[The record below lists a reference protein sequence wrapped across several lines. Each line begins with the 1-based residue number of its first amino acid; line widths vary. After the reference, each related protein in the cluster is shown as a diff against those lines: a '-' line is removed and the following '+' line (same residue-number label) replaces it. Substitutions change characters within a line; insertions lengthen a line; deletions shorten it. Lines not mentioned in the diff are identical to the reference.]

1 MLIKVNLSL
10 KVNFILKSCCFLLL
24 LAVVGCQQSNSNTSA
39 SRISESRTQTQL
51 ILNNA
56 ILEQSNSEDNTVWKI
71 QAKSSVYTE
80 DKKIARL
87 QAVTANFLQ
96 DGQVIL
102 RVSAEAGEVRN
113 NGNLI
118 LLQDNIVAQDTRNGI
133 VVKSDEIEWQP
144 AKHLLSIRQNPIA
157 IHPNLEVKARE
168 GIYFTD
174 TQNLELNNNIV
185 ATTID
190 PALQLKSD
198 RLVWDIPQET
208 LTTPLGLQ
216 IVRYQPDGNT
226 IDSLVA
232 DRGTVNLSN
241 NTATLSD
248 NVELV
253 SYEPQLRMAT
263 NSLIWNYQTRQVNAD
278 KPLKIID
285 RQHNLEVTGNQATAD
300 LNQNVVRLS
309 NGVKGINYQDRA
321 QIYAEKLIWQIDTK
335 TIEATGN
342 VVYQQSDPQINLAGE
357 KAVGKL
363 AEERLIVTGN
373 QEKQVVSTILNE
385 QLSSSDRRSDSP
397 KN

>member
-1 MLIKVNLSL
+1 M
-10 KVNFILKSCCFLLL
+10 KVNFILKGYCLLL
-24 LAVVGCQQSNSNTSA
+24 LTVVGCQQTNSNAST

-80 DKKIARL
+80 DKKVARL

-102 RVSAEAGEVRN
+102 RVSAEAAEVRN

-144 AKHLLSIRQNPIA
+144 AKHLLSIRQNPKA
-157 IHPNLEVKARE
+157 IHSNLEVKATE

-174 TQNLELNNNIV
+174 TQSLELKNNIV

-198 RLVWDIPQET
+198 RLVWDISQET
-208 LTTPLGLQ
+208 ITSPLGLQ
-216 IVRYQPDGNT
+216 IVRYQPDGNM

-232 DRGTVNLSN
+232 DQGIVNLSN
-241 NTATLSD
+241 STATLSN
-248 NVELV
+248 NVELI
-253 SYEPQLRMAT
+253 SYKPQLQMAT

-278 KPLKIID
+278 RPLKIID
-285 RQHNLEVTGNQATAD
+285 KQHNLEVIGNQAAAD
-300 LNQNVVRLS
+300 LNQKVVRL
-309 NGVKGINYQDRA
+309 NDGVKGVNIQDRA
-321 QIYAEKLIWQIDTK
+321 QIYAEKLTWQIDTK

-342 VVYQQSDPQINLAGE
+342 VVYQQSDPQINLTGE

-363 AEERLIVTGN
+363 AEDRLIVTGN
-373 QEKQVVSTILNE
+373 QQKQVVSTIINE
-385 QLSSSDRRSDSP
+385 QS
-397 KN
+397 

>member
-1 MLIKVNLSL
+1 M
-10 KVNFILKSCCFLLL
+10 KVNFIFKSYCFFLLL
-24 LAVVGCQQSNSNTSA
+24 LAVVGCQQSNSNTSG

-56 ILEQSNSEDNTVWKI
+56 ILEQSNSEDNTLWKI

-174 TQNLELNNNIV
+174 TQSLELNNNIV

-198 RLVWDIPQET
+198 RLVWKIPQET
-208 LTTPLGLQ
+208 LTSPLGLQ
-216 IVRYQPDGNT
+216 IVRYQPDGKI
-226 IDSLVA
+226 IDRLVA

-241 NTATLSD
+241 NTATLSN

-253 SYEPQLRMAT
+253 SYEPQLQMAT
-263 NSLIWNYQTRQVNAD
+263 NSLIWNYQTRKVNAD
-278 KPLKIID
+278 KPIKIID
-285 RQHNLEVTGNQATAD
+285 RQHNLEVTGNRATAD
-300 LNQNVVRLS
+300 LKQNVAQLN

-321 QIYAEKLIWQIDTK
+321 QIYAEKLTWQIDTK

-342 VVYQQSDPQINLAGE
+342 IVYQQSDPQINLAGE

-373 QEKQVVSTILNE
+373 QQKQVVSTIINE
-385 QLSSSDRRSDSP
+385 QLSSRDRRSDSP
-397 KN
+397 EN

>member
-1 MLIKVNLSL
+1 M
-10 KVNFILKSCCFLLL
+10 
-24 LAVVGCQQSNSNTSA
+24 LAVVGCQQSNSNTSG

-56 ILEQSNSEDNTVWKI
+56 ILEQSNSEDNTLWKI

-174 TQNLELNNNIV
+174 TQSLELNNNIV

-198 RLVWDIPQET
+198 RLVWKIPQET
-208 LTTPLGLQ
+208 LTSPLGLQ
-216 IVRYQPDGNT
+216 IVRYQPDGKI
-226 IDSLVA
+226 IDRLVA

-241 NTATLSD
+241 NTATLSN

-253 SYEPQLRMAT
+253 SYEPQLQMAT
-263 NSLIWNYQTRQVNAD
+263 NSLIWNYQTRKVNAD
-278 KPLKIID
+278 KPIKIID
-285 RQHNLEVTGNQATAD
+285 RQHNLEVTGNRATAD
-300 LNQNVVRLS
+300 LKQNVAQLN

-321 QIYAEKLIWQIDTK
+321 QIYAEKLTWQIDTK

-342 VVYQQSDPQINLAGE
+342 IVYQQSDPQINLAGE

-373 QEKQVVSTILNE
+373 QQKQVVSTIINE
-385 QLSSSDRRSDSP
+385 QLSSRDRRSDSP
-397 KN
+397 EN